1 MTFKTLPKDS
11 EQRMT
16 EKQIL
21 VSGRS
26 TQRAQTL
33 SGLNSEHLTRLY
45 FPDLNAIKVV
55 LSVALC
61 PSLLEHL

>member
-1 MTFKTLPKDS
+1 MTFKTLPMES
-11 EQRMT
+11 EQRMK

-33 SGLNSEHLTRLY
+33 SGLNSEHLTWLY
-45 FPDLNAIKVV
+45 FPDLDAAKVV
-55 LSVALC
+55 LFVALC
-61 PSLLEHL
+61 PSLLERL